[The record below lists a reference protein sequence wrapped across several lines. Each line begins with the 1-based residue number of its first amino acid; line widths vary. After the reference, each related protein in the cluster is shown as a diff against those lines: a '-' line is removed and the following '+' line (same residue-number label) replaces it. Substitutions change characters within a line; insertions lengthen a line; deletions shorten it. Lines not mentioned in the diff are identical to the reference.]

1 MCWGDLDYL
10 THTAVIWHGFRFLMI
25 MNIVKMKNA
34 YSVKEKLTMIILGTS
49 VCCFGLIL
57 PDSLST
63 HVKMVHFAAHFGMSF
78 LLALSFYLVCTVKMQ
93 ASKTF
98 SYTVLIVSTL
108 FIGVVYKYWEIAT
121 QGMIGKYS
129 FSAVLESTGA
139 MTSMSQNLSGLMAA
153 MFLIE
158 SLVEK
163 NLVMSVVR
171 SGGLRVGP
179 ADLHVV
185 SMHGIKTGNSLPK
198 LTVAN
203 KVSSIP
209 ANN

>member
-1 MCWGDLDYL
+1 
-10 THTAVIWHGFRFLMI
+10 MI
-25 MNIVKMKNA
+25 MNIVKMKNE
-34 YSVKEKLTMIILGTS
+34 YTVKEKLTLVLLGTG

-78 LLALSFYLVCTVKMQ
+78 LLALSFYLVCTVKMHT
-93 ASKTF
+93 SKNF
-98 SYTVLIVSTL
+98 SYMVLILSTL
-108 FIGVVYKYWEIAT
+108 LIGVVYKYWEIAT

-129 FSAVLESTGA
+129 FSTVMEWTGA

-163 NLVMSVVR
+163 NLIMSVVR
-171 SGGLRVGP
+171 SGSLQVGP
-179 ADLHVV
+179 GGLHVV
-185 SMHGIKTGNSLPK
+185 STHGINTGNSLPK
-198 LTVAN
+198 LTVAK
-203 KVSSIP
+203 KVSSNP
-209 ANN
+209 SNN